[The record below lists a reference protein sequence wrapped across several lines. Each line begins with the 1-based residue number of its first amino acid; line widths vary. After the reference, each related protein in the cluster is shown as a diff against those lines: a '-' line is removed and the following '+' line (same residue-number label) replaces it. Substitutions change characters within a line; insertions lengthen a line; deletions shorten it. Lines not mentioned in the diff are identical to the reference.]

1 MNTPEQPASSLT
13 HYQEPFRAFAGKL
26 LQAMETA
33 EAAGNGRKRSQIN
46 KILCA
51 VSRNEPPTIYS
62 FWCAEAKA
70 LAAEWEELRTATLE
84 AEVEQA
90 SDESKDTPPT
100 TDTPATDSPTPP
112 KPKRSYRKIEYIP
125 GQNPF
130 RDGSKNAKVWDLLVE
145 GGHTAQAIAEATTA
159 DLKSVN
165 YLIWLARRNALE
177 IQKDPE
183 TKTFKL
189 IGPALTA

>member
-1 MNTPEQPASSLT
+1 MTTSNDLPSYLEVYDPE
-13 HYQEPFRAFAGKL
+13 YRAFAHKL
-26 LQAMETA
+26 LHAMER
-33 EAAGNGRKRSQIN
+33 AAKIEGNGRKRSQIN

-70 LAAEWEELRTATLE
+70 LAAEWDDLRTATLE
-84 AEVEQA
+84 AQAEQA
-90 SDESKDTPPT
+90 TDVSQETPPST

-112 KPKRSYRKIEYIP
+112 KPKRSYRKIEYFP

-130 RDGSKNAKVWDLLVE
+130 RAGSKNAKVWDLLVD
-145 GGHTAQAIAEATTA
+145 GGHTREELGALSGA
-159 DLKSVN
+159 DDKSVG
-165 YLIWLARRNALE
+165 YLIWLVRRSGIE
-177 IQKDPE
+177 VHRDPT

-189 IGPALTA
+189 TLQV